1 MENKHGYKYV
11 LDGED
16 TRYDDDYDKEQL
28 KRGIEVEKEH
38 TLNEVISK
46 IIAKDHLDEFP
57 NYYTGLDAME
67 AELEKSGEDFKP
79 DDLDKL
85 LTNNEKEHVLIV
97 KYRTFEKDMKKDPLV
112 KLIAGVGRLGNVG
125 HSYEIVLD
133 PDADPTYTI
142 KCGWDGDGSDHIFE
156 ITRDDETLESSEFAT
171 LFD

>member
-1 MENKHGYKYV
+1 LENKHDYKYV

-16 TRYDDDYDKEQL
+16 TRSDDDYDKEQL

-79 DDLDKL
+79 DDLD
-85 LTNNEKEHVLIV
+85 ELI
-97 KYRTFEKDMKKDPLV
+97 
-112 KLIAGVGRLGNVG
+112 
-125 HSYEIVLD
+125 
-133 PDADPTYTI
+133 
-142 KCGWDGDGSDHIFE
+142 
-156 ITRDDETLESSEFAT
+156 
-171 LFD
+171 

>member
-11 LDGED
+11 LDGKD
-16 TRYDDDYDKEQL
+16 TRPDDDYDKEQL

-79 DDLDKL
+79 DDLDVL
-85 LTNNEKEHVLIV
+85 INNDEHKKEHTLIIKYSTYV
-97 KYRTFEKDMKKDPLV
+97 KN
-112 KLIAGVGRLGNVG
+112 IAAIGYLGNVG
-125 HSYEIVLD
+125 HSYAIILD
-133 PDADPTYTI
+133 PDGDNPI
-142 KCGWDGDGSDHIFE
+142 NSGWDGDGSDHIFE
-156 ITRDDETLESSEFAT
+156 IIRDNEVLTSSEFKT
-171 LFD
+171 LFK